1 MNHLVSA
8 ESVNFLLVFAEGLLS
23 FFSPCV
29 LPLIPVYL
37 VYLAG
42 NAKITQP
49 DGTIR
54 YRRGKVM
61 LQTACFI
68 LGISAAFFLLGLGFT
83 ALGRFL
89 GEHRVWISWIGGGV
103 IILFGLYQLGV
114 LNLSFL
120 QKEHKFHLNLAPK
133 SMNPLW
139 AFVLGFTFSFAWT
152 PCVGPAL
159 SSVLILASGAGTA
172 LLGNL
177 LVLVYTLGFVIPFLA
192 LGLFTAQ
199 MLDFLKRH
207 QKALRYTVKIGGV
220 LLIVIGVLTVTG
232 WMNGLSGYLTRWASG
247 NGGTATSAPA
257 SETSSE
263 YAPSSGMQD
272 PAAGG
277 SPEGTG
283 SGTAG
288 AGNDAPDPSPQ
299 GSDASEPE
307 AIPAPDFTLLD
318 QYGATHTLSDYRG
331 KVVFLNFWE
340 TWCGPCQKEMPDIQ
354 KLFEEMGENGED
366 VVFLGV
372 ALPSTEEYPNRQE
385 GDAAYVTAFL
395 EDNGYTFPTVFDDS
409 GMVHA
414 VYGISA
420 FPTTFLI
427 DTEGNVY
434 GYAAGMM
441 SEEFMRDAIEQTLA
455 VTTGGET
462 AE

>member
-42 NAKITQP
+42 NAKVTQP

-61 LQTACFI
+61 LQTVCFI

-177 LVLVYTLGFVIPFLA
+177 LVLVYTLGFVIPFLV

-220 LLIVIGVLTVTG
+220 LLIVIGILTVTG

-247 NGGTATSAPA
+247 SGETVTSAPA
-257 SETSSE
+257 SSETGVSSTDGTADPSSEAADPSGEPETSESGGDGTSSE
-263 YAPSSGMQD
+263 
-272 PAAGG
+272 
-277 SPEGTG
+277 E
-283 SGTAG
+283 
-288 AGNDAPDPSPQ
+288 
-299 GSDASEPE
+299 SEPE
-307 AIPAPDFTLLD
+307 AIPAPDFTLTD

-340 TWCGPCQKEMPDIQ
+340 TWCGPCQQEMPDIQ
-354 KLFEEMGENGED
+354 KLYEEMGENGED

-395 EDNGYTFPTVFDDS
+395 EDNGYTFPTVFDNS

-427 DTEGNVY
+427 DAEGNVY

-441 SEEFMRDAIEQTLA
+441 SEEFMRSAIEQTQA
-455 VTTGGET
+455 VTADGGTTG
-462 AE
+462 